1 MDSALLEAFGLDP
14 DVLHLNHGSFGVAPV
29 VVRQAAA
36 AWRERAER
44 NPHRFNRV
52 EISGLVAAAREGAA
66 GFLGVDPSRA
76 AWVRNVSEGV
86 SAVLGS
92 LELHSGDE
100 LVISTHGYGAVRKAL
115 SHHAA
120 RTGARIIEAVY
131 PVGAGDDVIVSAYV
145 AACSRRT
152 RLIVIDR
159 ITSPTAT
166 VVPVAAVT
174 AAVAGVGASV
184 LVDAAHAPGQL
195 RDDIAAFGADHWIGN
210 LHKWAYTP
218 RGSAILWSR
227 AGADVVPGVLSWQLD
242 EGYAASFDYPGT
254 WDYAGWLAA
263 PDGLAY
269 WEALGGWEAVG
280 RLADLAGDGQKQ
292 VAEALGVTLELLPAT
307 PAPAM
312 RLVPLPGG
320 VLTSPDQ
327 VDSFYEALSQQR
339 VEVAPMFFDGVGYLR
354 IAAAPYNTADD
365 YDRLADTVRELLGRR
380 GALRGC
386 ECSTSVMIHRRDA
399 PGRFGASPMGSEN
412 LVASTTSRRGRGC
425 PWRRTSWRPERT
437 D

>member
-1 MDSALLEAFGLDP
+1 MDPAMLEAFGLDS
-14 DVLHLNHGSFGVAPV
+14 DVLHLNHGAFGVAPV
-29 VVRQAAA
+29 VVRRAAA

-52 EISGLVAAAREGAA
+52 EIAGLVAAARARAA

-92 LELHSGDE
+92 LELRAGDE
-100 LVISTHGYGAVRKAL
+100 LVISTHGYGAVRKAF

-120 RTGARIIEAVY
+120 RAGARIVEAAY
-131 PVGAGDDVIVSAYV
+131 PVGAENEAIVSAYA
-145 AACSRRT
+145 AACSHRT
-152 RLIVIDR
+152 RLVVIDR

-166 VVPVAAVT
+166 VVPVAAVA
-174 AAVAGVGASV
+174 AAVGGAGISV

-195 RDDIAAFGADHWIGN
+195 RDDIPALGADHWIGN

-227 AGADVVPGVLSWQLD
+227 PGTDVTPAVLSWQLED
-242 EGYAASFDYPGT
+242 GYAASFDYPGT

-263 PDGLAY
+263 ADGLAY
-269 WEALGGWEAVG
+269 WAALGGWDAVG
-280 RLADLAGDGQKQ
+280 RLADVVADGQKT
-292 VAEALGVTLELLPAT
+292 VAEALGVTLERLPVT

-327 VDSFYEALSQQR
+327 VDSCYEALSRQR
-339 VEVAPMFFDGVGYLR
+339 VEVAPMVFDGVGYLR
-354 IAAAPYNTADD
+354 IAAAPYNTSDD
-365 YDRLADTVRELLGRR
+365 YDRLAGIVRELLDRQ
-380 GALRGC
+380 ALLALAAC
-386 ECSTSVMIHRRDA
+386 T
-399 PGRFGASPMGSEN
+399 PMSI
-412 LVASTTSRRGRGC
+412 C
-425 PWRRTSWRPERT
+425 PFCAI
-437 D
+437 